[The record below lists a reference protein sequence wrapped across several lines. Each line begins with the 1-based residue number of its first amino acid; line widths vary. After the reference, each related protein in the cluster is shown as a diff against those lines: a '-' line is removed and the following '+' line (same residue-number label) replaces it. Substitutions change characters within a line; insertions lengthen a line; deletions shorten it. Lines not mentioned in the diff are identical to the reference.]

1 MELLKAVMMQES
13 DGRRGDPMQS
23 FEGAFNTRYPR
34 QSNGIR
40 DPEYSIT
47 CGAQECIMWGLLLM

>member
-1 MELLKAVMMQES
+1 MMQES

-23 FEGAFNTRYPR
+23 SEGAFNTRYPR